1 MILNPCRSK
10 LLLSSA
16 LAGLVVLSMNGA
28 ARAADPAYQFNIP
41 AESLSQALTDFS
53 QASSQQIIYSE
64 DLVRGRK
71 TGGLHGN
78 YSAIQALNALLAST
92 DLKADVNSAGVLMVR
107 SKNVQA
113 ASNEAAGTNTVET
126 VVVTG
131 THLRDANA
139 QSSPITV
146 LDRAAL
152 QAQGINTLQGALAAL
167 PSNFEGDVNVEAV
180 YQAGGLGNSQQNRG
194 GASSA
199 NIHGLGASSTLTVL
213 NGNHLPMGSQGV
225 SVDIS
230 MIPVVA
236 IDRIDV
242 LRDGASPI
250 YGADAVAGVV
260 NIVTRKDFDG
270 AETTAR
276 YGQATSGGLDQL
288 QLAQAFGKTFDGGSF
303 FAAYQYDHNTAI
315 MASDREAT
323 AALSTGPATAYPGGR
338 VHSGYANVYFDLSP
352 DTELFAE
359 ALYTDRLMV
368 AVNSA
373 GYGAVVDRAAREN
386 RQFVGNAGFNTAM
399 GGDWHVRGVG
409 QFASNSLDDAVT
421 RSDHSEQYQ
430 IPYRETDYAAN
441 ITADGS
447 LFDMPAGAVK
457 AAFGLD
463 YRAETGV
470 SNGSPIGIGSYR
482 LSRTIYAA
490 FGELAIPLL
499 SSAQNIPLVQSL
511 ELSAAARYDHY
522 SDFGGTTNPKV
533 GVVWQVDSVLK
544 FRGNY
549 STSFRAPSFAELNQA
564 EAYYIGVTVPDPAVS
579 SGMSNI
585 IDLSGGNP
593 DLKPEKARSLSFGA
607 DLAIDSFFGFQAHV
621 DYFDV
626 DFTDRISSPDPAAE
640 VYGGLNYP
648 PIQPFLTRNPSP
660 AYVAS
665 LTSSPKYYPFYA
677 MPFDPSTVVVVD
689 DRLTNLANNKVSGLD
704 FNTSINPDI
713 GDAGALQVTLE
724 GTYFSKFDISVQK
737 GAPEID
743 EAGTVF
749 FPPSYRL
756 RAGMLYS
763 NGPWRANAF
772 INYTDSFKDARFV
785 PTVDVSSLTTVDVVL
800 AYKIESGSGFL
811 SNTTIGVV
819 ANNLFDQS
827 PPYVRATVGQGYP
840 TYDPTNASI
849 VGRTLAIQFQ
859 KDW

>member
-1 MILNPCRSK
+1 M
-10 LLLSSA
+10 SSA
-16 LAGLVVLSMNGA
+16 LASALLLAGA
-28 ARAADPAYQFNIP
+28 SGALAQSAPVYQFDIP
-41 AESLSQALTDFS
+41 AEKLGQALKDFS
-53 QASSQQIIYSE
+53 AASSQQIVFSDDVVGE
-64 DLVRGRK
+64 RSAPALRGSYTRD
-71 TGGLHGN
+71 
-78 YSAIQALNALLAST
+78 QALALLLQGT
-92 DLKADVNSAGVLMVR
+92 DLRADVSRSGVLMVR
-107 SKNVQA
+107 SKNVEA
-113 ASNEAAGTNTVET
+113 ASNEAGGTNDVET

-146 LDRAAL
+146 LDRGTL
-152 QAQGINTLQGALAAL
+152 QAQGTNTLQGALAAL
-167 PSNFEGDVNVEAV
+167 PSNFEGDINVEAV
-180 YQAGGLGNSQQNRG
+180 NQAGGLGNSQQNRG

-199 NIHGLGASSTLTVL
+199 NIHALGASSTLTVL
-213 NGNHLPMGSQGV
+213 DGNHLPMGSQGV

-230 MIPVVA
+230 MIPVIA

-260 NIVTRKDFDG
+260 NIVTRRDFDG

-276 YGQATSGGLDQL
+276 YGQATSGGLDQV

-303 FAAYQYDHNTAI
+303 FTAYQYDDNTAI
-315 MASDREAT
+315 KASDREAT
-323 AALSTGPATAYPGGR
+323 AALSTGPATAYPSGR
-338 VHSGYANVYFDLSP
+338 AHSGYANVYFDIVP

-359 ALYTDRLMV
+359 ALYTDRLLV
-368 AVNSA
+368 ATSSA

-386 RQFVGNAGFNTAM
+386 RQFVGNAGFNAALE
-399 GGDWHVRGVG
+399 GDWHVKGVG
-409 QFASNSLDDAVT
+409 QFAFNSLDDAVT

-447 LFDMPAGAVK
+447 LFDVPAGAVK

-499 SSAQNIPLVQSL
+499 SSAQHIPFVQSL

-522 SDFGGTTNPKV
+522 SDFGGTTNPKI

-549 STSFRAPSFAELNQA
+549 STSFRAPSFAELNQV
-564 EAYYIGVTVPDPAVS
+564 EAYYIGVTVPDPAVP

-585 IDLSGGNP
+585 IDLGGGNP

-607 DLAIDSFFGFQAHV
+607 DLVTGSFFGFQAHV
-621 DYFDV
+621 EYFDV

-665 LTSSPKYYPFYA
+665 LTSSPKYYPFYSMA
-677 MPFDPSTVVVVD
+677 FDPSTVVVVD
-689 DRLTNLANNKVSGLD
+689 DRLTNLASNKVSGFD

-724 GTYFSKFDISVQK
+724 GTYFTKFDISVQK

-756 RAGMLYS
+756 RGGALYS
-763 NGPWRANAF
+763 YGPWRANAF
-772 INYTDSFKDARFV
+772 INYTDSFKDGRFV
-785 PTVDVSSLTTVDVVL
+785 PTVDVSSLTTVDLVL
-800 AYKIESGSGFL
+800 AYKIETGSGLL

-827 PPYVRATVGQGYP
+827 PPFVRATVGQGYP

-859 KDW
+859 KNW